1 LVRWHL
7 LNGSLSTSVVGHT
20 LDSWLATKSSH
31 FRERARKARRRFER
45 AGGTHRLAT
54 PETIE
59 ADVATLMRLHAS
71 RWHAKVSSVTRRR
84 AEISAMLQGVG
95 RAVGPD
101 RFRLRVLEIDGE
113 PICAYLAIAAGGDVL
128 GLTGGWDE
136 RWGRFSPFLV
146 YALYLV
152 EDAIDR
158 GDLRID
164 LGPGTQSYKNRLA
177 EANNPVGSAI
187 ILPASSR
194 LPLTA
199 LEVAP
204 MLVRDTVRQVAKRT
218 LGEQRREQINELLR
232 RSRGRRS

>member
-1 LVRWHL
+1 
-7 LNGSLSTSVVGHT
+7 
-20 LDSWLATKSSH
+20 
-31 FRERARKARRRFER
+31 
-45 AGGTHRLAT
+45 
-54 PETIE
+54 
-59 ADVATLMRLHAS
+59 M
-71 RWHAKVSSVTRRR
+71 
-84 AEISAMLQGVG
+84 
-95 RAVGPD
+95 
-101 RFRLRVLEIDGE
+101 
-113 PICAYLAIAAGGDVL
+113 L

-136 RWGRFSPFLV
+136 RWDRFSPFLV

-164 LGPGTQSYKNRLA
+164 LGQGTQSYKNRLA